1 MLDGLLDLSFLGVAV
16 ALLLLTHITIASVT
30 IFLHRHQA
38 HHSVDLHPL
47 VSHFFRFW
55 LWMSTGMVTR
65 EWVAVHRKHHAT
77 CETKDDPHSPQVKGL
92 RKVLWD
98 GVDLYRKETRNKE
111 TIQNYGQGT
120 PDDWLERHVYD
131 AHPMLGVLLML
142 VVDCLLFGVL
152 GISVFALQMIWIPFW
167 AAGVINGLGHFWG
180 YRSFET
186 SDASSNIM
194 PIGILIGGE
203 EFHNNHHAYA
213 SSARLSNKWWEFD
226 IGWFYICSLQYLG
239 LAKVKRVAPKS
250 KFEPSKAIVDFD
262 TVSAVVRNRFHV
274 MTLYGRN
281 VIKPVIQQ
289 EKRHADVCFKKIL
302 KRAKRLM
309 IREDIKIDLDAKEI
323 INQAVAQSQALETVY
338 HFKQTLK
345 ELWLRTYSNQEK
357 RVAALQEW
365 CRQAELTGIK
375 VLQEFAQ
382 SIRGYSLQAA

>member
-1 MLDGLLDLSFLGVAV
+1 MLNGLLDLSFLGVAV
-16 ALLLLTHITIASVT
+16 ALLLLTHITIACVT

-77 CETKDDPHSPQVKGL
+77 CETKEDPHSPQVKGL
-92 RKVLWD
+92 RKVLFD
-98 GVDLYRKETRNKE
+98 GVELYREEAKNKE

-120 PDDWLERHVYD
+120 PNDWLERHVYG
-131 AHPMLGVLLML
+131 AHPMMGLALML
-142 VVDCLLFGVL
+142 VLDCLLFGVI
-152 GISVFALQMIWIPFW
+152 GISVFAIQMIWIPFW

-186 SDASSNIM
+186 SDASSNII
-194 PIGILIGGE
+194 PVGILIGGE
-203 EFHNNHHAYA
+203 ELHNNHHAYA

-226 IGWFYICSLQYLG
+226 IGWFYIRSLQFVG

-250 KFEPSKAIVDFD
+250 RFVPSKAIVDFD

-281 VIKPVIQQ
+281 VIQPVIQQ
-289 EKRHADVCFKKIL
+289 EKRHADVYFKKTL

-309 IREDIKIDLDAKEI
+309 MREDIKIDLDAKEI
-323 INQAVAQSQALETVY
+323 INQAVARSQALETVY
-338 HFKQTLK
+338 RFKQTLK

-365 CRQAELTGIK
+365 CREAELTGIK